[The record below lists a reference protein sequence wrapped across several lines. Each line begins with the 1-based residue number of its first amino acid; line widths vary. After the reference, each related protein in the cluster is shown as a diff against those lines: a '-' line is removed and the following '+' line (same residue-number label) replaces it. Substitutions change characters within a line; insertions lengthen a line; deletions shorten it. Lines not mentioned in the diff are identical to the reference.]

1 MSQTMF
7 EFMSGCKWRS
17 LQLEEAKPWVNL
29 HFHNVPT
36 HNYVWADIR
45 VLLVHNKNYDSDICL

>member
-1 MSQTMF
+1 MF

-17 LQLEEAKPWVNL
+17 LQFEEAKPWVNL

-36 HNYVWADIR
+36 HNYVWADI
-45 VLLVHNKNYDSDICL
+45 